1 MTSSTQISAPAAA
14 PAPPAFLSAPG
25 GFMRKYQLWPA
36 VPFLVLVVIAII
48 APLIQPYSAT
58 HVVDSSTLAPSAK
71 HWFGT
76 DSTGM
81 DVFSRVI
88 GAFRIDLA
96 LAVMVTVIATLAG
109 LVVGIAIGMS
119 ESAANV
125 GGLIGRGANRL
136 IDLAEAIPALIV
148 GVVVV
153 GLFGANLI
161 SLSIALAFILT
172 PNAARLTRAEVL
184 KVRNDAYLDAA
195 RMAGLRPWQITF
207 RHVLP
212 NACRP
217 AVENSS
223 LVFGVSIIVCAALGF
238 LGVGIQPPTPEWGSM
253 IAKGVSDIMLGTWWT
268 TVWPAVAL
276 LVAVVSA
283 AGVTGV
289 LTRLTRG
296 VS

>member
-1 MTSSTQISAPAAA
+1 MTSTAA
-14 PAPPAFLSAPG
+14 PSAIAGVTRPRAARRPNVMSRYG
-25 GFMRKYQLWPA
+25 LWPA
-36 VPFLVLVVIAII
+36 IPFLCLVLIAIF
-48 APLIQPYSAT
+48 APLLEPYSPT
-58 HVVDSSTLAPSAK
+58 HVVAQSTLAPDAK

-88 GAFRIDLA
+88 GATRIDLVM
-96 LAVMVTVIATLAG
+96 AVLVTVAATAAG

-119 ESAANV
+119 ESSAGAA
-125 GGLIGRGANRL
+125 GWIGRGANRA
-136 IDLAEAIPALIV
+136 IDLVEAIPALII
-148 GVVVV
+148 GVVIV
-153 GLFGANLI
+153 GLFGANI
-161 SLSIALAFILT
+161 VSLSVALACILT

-184 KVRNDAYLDAA
+184 RVRNDAYLDAA
-195 RMAGLRPWQITF
+195 RMAGLRPWQVTF

-223 LVFGVSIIVCAALGF
+223 LVFGVSMIVAAALGF

-253 IAKGVSDIMLGTWWT
+253 ISKGVSDIMLGTWWT

-296 VS
+296 VPS